1 MDTYVLRIYR
11 LPKETSHLVL
21 GVVERVGTDR
31 SHRFSSFDELR
42 EIITRGSEPRPEA
55 RKEERRRG
63 AGERCGL
70 AGEREVKVQPGQR
83 GRATGRRK
91 H

>member
-21 GVVERVGTDR
+21 GLVERVGTDR

-55 RKEERRRG
+55 RKEERCCG
-63 AGERCGL
+63 AGEEHES
-70 AGEREVKVQPGQR
+70 AGQGEVKVQPGP
-83 GRATGRRK
+83 RARAAGRRRT
-91 H
+91 